1 MAINVNWNRWI
12 LASAFTHFTDLVGEN
27 LILDGSDRDGL
38 DKDPLF
44 AEFRLDGPRI
54 LQLAANYYRLWFAIN
69 IVVTSAIDPVDLT
82 KKHDLI
88 GDIVNAFTLEMAINK
103 YGTGG
108 DDDQSLL
115 ECATLSNDFPVRV
128 NQLGQIDK
136 TLRIEQ
142 ATIEGH
148 YLLYLTTS

>member
-12 LASAFTHFTDLVGEN
+12 LASALTHFTGLVGEN
-27 LILDGSDRDGL
+27 MILDGEDRDGL

-54 LQLAANYYRLWFAIN
+54 LQQAANYYRLWFAIN
-69 IVVTSAIDPVDLT
+69 IVVTAAIDPVDLT

-88 GDIVNAFTLEMAINK
+88 GDIVNAFSLELPIMK

-108 DDDQSLL
+108 GDDSSLL
-115 ECATLSNDFPVRV
+115 ECATLSDDFPVRV
-128 NQLGQIDK
+128 NNLGQIDK
-136 TLRIEQ
+136 NIRIEQ

>member
-1 MAINVNWNRWI
+1 MINVNWNRWI
-12 LASAFTHFTDLVGEN
+12 LVSAFDHFTTRVSEN
-27 LILDGSDRDGL
+27 LLLDGMDRDGL

-54 LQLAANYYRLWFAIN
+54 QQLNKNYYRLWFAIN
-69 IVVTSAIDPVDLT
+69 ILVTAAIDPVDLT

-88 GDIVNAFTLEMAINK
+88 GDIANAFTFEMAIK
-103 YGTGG
+103 KFGEGLG
-108 DDDQSLL
+108 DDDSLL
-115 ECATLSNDFPVRV
+115 GCATLSDDFPVRI

-136 TLRIEQ
+136 DLRIEQ

-148 YLLYLTTS
+148 YLLHLTTS

>member
-1 MAINVNWNRWI
+1 MINVNWNRWI
-12 LASAFTHFTDLVGEN
+12 LTSTFKHFTDEVGEN
-27 LILDGSDRDGL
+27 LLLDGMDRDGL

-44 AEFRLDGPRI
+44 AEFRLDGPRYQ
-54 LQLAANYYRLWFAIN
+54 QLAVNYYRLWFAIN

-88 GDIVNAFTLEMAINK
+88 GDIVNAFHLELPINR

-108 DDDQSLL
+108 ADDDSLL
-115 ECATLSNDFPVRV
+115 ECATLSDDFPVRV

-136 TLRIEQ
+136 SLRIEQ

>member
-1 MAINVNWNRWI
+1 MINVNWNRWI
-12 LASAFTHFTDLVGEN
+12 LTSAFTHFTARVGEN
-27 LILDGSDRDGL
+27 LVLDGMDRDGL
-38 DKDPLF
+38 EDDPLF
-44 AEFRLDGPRI
+44 AEFRMDGPRYQ
-54 LQLAANYYRLWFAIN
+54 QLTTNYYRLWFAFN

-88 GDIVNAFTLEMAINK
+88 GDIVNAFTLELAINR
-103 YGTGG
+103 YGDGVG
-108 DDDQSLL
+108 DDDSLL
-115 ECATLSNDFPVRV
+115 ECATLDRDAPIRV

-136 TLRIEQ
+136 DIRIEQ